1 MGVASVVGE
10 LGGVVGYATLSCV
23 FLQVGSGGLDWL
35 DGHEVGVEGAR
46 EGHLRILNQDL
57 RLCDAAAHSEF
68 ALSAVSDSLLRFFDI
83 RLVGKRILFGHDVAD
98 PVEGR
103 GLVVA
108 VLLPN
113 LIVLLQ
119 DLLNL
124 LVVLYV
130 LRGS

>member
-10 LGGVVGYATLSCV
+10 LGGVVGYAALSCMLLEV
-23 FLQVGSGGLDWL
+23 SSGGLDWL
-35 DGHEVGVEGAR
+35 DRHEVGVEGAR

-57 RLCDAAAHSEF
+57 RFRVAAAHSEF
-68 ALSAVSDSLLRFFDI
+68 ALSAVSDSLLRFFDV
-83 RLVGKRILFGHDVAD
+83 RLVGKRLLFSHDVAD

-103 GLVVA
+103 GLVV
-108 VLLPN
+108 VMLLPN
-113 LIVLLQ
+113 LVVFLQ
-119 DLLNL
+119 NLLNL